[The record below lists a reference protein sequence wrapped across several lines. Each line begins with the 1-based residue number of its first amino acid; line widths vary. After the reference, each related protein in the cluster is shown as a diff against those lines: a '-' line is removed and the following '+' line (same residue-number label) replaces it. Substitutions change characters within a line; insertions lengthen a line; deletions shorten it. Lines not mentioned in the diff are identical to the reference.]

1 MRTMKIKTADEIY
14 NIVILAFQQAC
25 TALSLNS
32 GIVKLDNDKSLDY
45 TTEVTAHDYLS
56 DYLRDR
62 YCPKSGHFGDM
73 DKMSIKVLSDTFVR
87 CPSKIAYATFEFDR
101 NELTYNIHVLLDRIG
116 LMYSCGIACEADVQ
130 TYIYLKI
137 KEQLGYLMQF
147 FEILKDNSDMRC
159 AFGEFCKWNSAGID
173 NVNKYL
179 DTIHN
184 GMSYAE
190 YFDAVKK
197 YNFAMQPIYD
207 LAQIDVDE
215 LTFLQLRVRDGLMV
229 SRRSVMK
236 GEN

>member
-25 TALSLNS
+25 TALNLNS

-45 TTEVTAHDYLS
+45 TAEVTAHDYLS
-56 DYLRDR
+56 DYLRDK

-147 FEILKDNSDMRC
+147 FEILKDNSNIRYANTVHD
-159 AFGEFCKWNSAGID
+159 
-173 NVNKYL
+173 
-179 DTIHN
+179 

-197 YNFAMQPIYD
+197 YNLAMQPIYD

-215 LTFLQLRVRDGLMV
+215 LTFLQLRVRDGLMI